1 MLDSAADAHPEV
13 PAISSLL
20 STGRIVWGTG
30 LALHT
35 HWHS

>member
-13 PAISSLL
+13 HATSSLL
-20 STGRIVWGTG
+20 STGRIVLGIE

-35 HWHS
+35 RWHS